1 MIRRKRKRGKVH
13 KNLSFFLYISMKM
26 PKIILLF
33 FEFFVIITV
42 SDRQGADQKYSCTK
56 MHNHKGEIV

>member
-1 MIRRKRKRGKVH
+1 
-13 KNLSFFLYISMKM
+13 MKM

-33 FEFFVIITV
+33 FEFFAIITM
-42 SDRQGADQKYSCTK
+42 SDRQGADPKYSCTK

>member
-1 MIRRKRKRGKVH
+1 
-13 KNLSFFLYISMKM
+13 M
-26 PKIILLF
+26 PKKRSLFFYIPMILPKISLLF
-33 FEFFVIITV
+33 SEFFVIITV